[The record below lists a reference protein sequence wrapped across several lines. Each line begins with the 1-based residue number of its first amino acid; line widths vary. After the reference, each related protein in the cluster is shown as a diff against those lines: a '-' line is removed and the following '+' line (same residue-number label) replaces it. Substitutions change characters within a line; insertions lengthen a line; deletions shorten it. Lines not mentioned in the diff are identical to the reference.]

1 MRTTTH
7 SSERAT
13 RPRPRALA
21 AAGLVALALLNG
33 CVAKTDPAELFRL
46 STESPAHKAVQT
58 RRFETSNETELLSAS
73 AAVLQDLGFQVSES
87 VRELGFLRAA
97 KERSAREYGQEI
109 TRSLLLLIS
118 SVGVVTGSNTL
129 ILIPV
134 DLHQQI
140 NASLVTRPLDA
151 SGSRHEVRIL
161 FYRIVWKS
169 DGMSGNQTVP
179 PGQQYVQMIR
189 DPVLYQQFFARLSK
203 AVFLEAHKI

>member
-1 MRTTTH
+1 LRTTTR
-7 SSERAT
+7 SSERAQ
-13 RPRPRALA
+13 RPGGLA
-21 AAGLVALALLNG
+21 AAVALALLSG
-33 CVAKTDPAELFRL
+33 CAAKTDPATLFQL
-46 STESPAHKAVQT
+46 SPESPARKAAQT
-58 RRFETSNETELLSAS
+58 RYFETSDETELLSAS
-73 AAVLQDLGFQVSES
+73 AAALQDLGFQISES

-109 TRSLLLLIS
+109 TRSLLLLVS
-118 SVGVVTGSNTL
+118 SLGLVTGSNTL
-129 ILIPV
+129 FLMPV
-134 DLHQQI
+134 DLQQQI

-151 SGSRHEVRIL
+151 HGTRHEVRIL

-169 DGMSGNQTVP
+169 DGMSGNQAIP

>member
-1 MRTTTH
+1 LRTTTR
-7 SSERAT
+7 SSERA
-13 RPRPRALA
+13 PRPAWLA
-21 AAGLVALALLNG
+21 AAGLVAFTLSSG
-33 CVAKTDPAELFRL
+33 CVAKTDPATLFQL
-46 STESPAHKAVQT
+46 APESSAHKAVQT
-58 RRFETSNETELLSAS
+58 RHFETDETELLSAS
-73 AAVLQDLGFQVSES
+73 AAVLQDLGFQISES

-109 TRSLLLLIS
+109 TRSLLLFIS
-118 SVGVVTGSNTL
+118 SLGLVTGSNTL

-151 SGSRHEVRIL
+151 SGTRHEVRIL